1 MLKTIKLYGI
11 LGQKFGREFKL
22 DVANTREAM
31 RALSVQIAGFE
42 HFMLHAHEQGLR
54 FAVFLKGKNS
64 SNKRGKKRPAIY
76 DHETKRLIT
85 GDNIGEEQLD
95 MNTEAEVIHIVPR
108 VMGAG
113 GNGGL
118 QTILGA
124 VMVVVGVIVG
134 VTVGWTGAGAVAAQG
149 LIGAGVGMMVGGI
162 AQMLMPKIDNTQDQ
176 NQDGNRANKGFG
188 GAVTTVAQGNPV
200 PILYGQREI
209 GGFIVS
215 AGQYPEDQM

>member
-1 MLKTIKLYGI
+1 MLKTIKLYGV
-11 LGQKFGREFKL
+11 LGKKFGREYKL

-42 HFMLHAHEQGLR
+42 QYMLTAHKQGLA
-54 FAVFLKGKNS
+54 FAIFLRSKNAS
-64 SNKRGKKRPAIY
+64 KKRGKKRPAIY

-95 MNTEAEVIHIVPR
+95 MNTEADTIHIVPR

-113 GNGGL
+113 GNNGIL
-118 QTILGA
+118 QLVLGA
-124 VMVVVGVIVG
+124 ILIAASFIPGIG
-134 VTVGWTGAGAVAAQG
+134 QAAQVA
-149 LIGAGVGMMVGGI
+149 LIGAGAGMAMGGV
-162 AQMLMPKIDNTQDQ
+162 ASMLMPKIDNTQDQ

-200 PILYGQREI
+200 PILYGQREV

>member
-54 FAVFLKGKNS
+54 FAVFFKRKNS

-95 MNTEAEVIHIVPR
+95 MNTEADTIHIVPR

-113 GNGGL
+113 GNNGIL
-118 QTILGA
+118 QLVLGA
-124 VMVVVGVIVG
+124 ILIAASFIPGIG
-134 VTVGWTGAGAVAAQG
+134 QAAQVA
-149 LIGAGVGMMVGGI
+149 LIGAGAGMAMGGV
-162 AQMLMPKIDNTQDQ
+162 ASMLMPKIDNTQDQ

>member
-31 RALSVQIAGFE
+31 RALSVQITGFE

-54 FAVFLKGKNS
+54 FAVFLKSKNS

-95 MNTEAEVIHIVPR
+95 MNTEADTIHIVPR

-113 GNGGL
+113 GNNGIL
-118 QTILGA
+118 QLVLGA
-124 VMVVVGVIVG
+124 ILIAASFIPGIG
-134 VTVGWTGAGAVAAQG
+134 QAAQVA
-149 LIGAGVGMMVGGI
+149 LIGAGAGMAMGGV
-162 AQMLMPKIDNTQDQ
+162 ASMLMPKIDNTQDQ

-209 GGFIVS
+209 GGFIIS

>member
-1 MLKTIKLYGI
+1 MLKTIKLYGV

-22 DVANTREAM
+22 DVVNTREAM

-54 FAVFLKGKNS
+54 FAVFLKSKNS

-95 MNTEAEVIHIVPR
+95 MNTEADIIHIVPR
-108 VMGAG
+108 VIGAG
-113 GNGGL
+113 GNNGIL
-118 QTILGA
+118 QLVLGA
-124 VMVVVGVIVG
+124 ILIAASFIPGIG
-134 VTVGWTGAGAVAAQG
+134 QAAQVA
-149 LIGAGVGMMVGGI
+149 LIGAGAGMAMGGV
-162 AQMLMPKIDNTQDQ
+162 ASMLMPKVDTTQDQ

-200 PILYGQREI
+200 PILYGRREV
-209 GGFIVS
+209 GGFVLS

>member
-1 MLKTIKLYGI
+1 MLKTIKLYGV
-11 LGQKFGREFKL
+11 LGKKFGREYKL

-54 FAVFLKGKNS
+54 FAVFLKRKNS

-76 DHETKRLIT
+76 DHENKRLIT

-95 MNTEAEVIHIVPR
+95 MHTEADTIHIVPR

-113 GNGGL
+113 GNNGIL
-118 QTILGA
+118 QLVLGA
-124 VMVVVGVIVG
+124 ILIAASFIPGIG
-134 VTVGWTGAGAVAAQG
+134 QAAQVA
-149 LIGAGVGMMVGGI
+149 LIGAGAGMAMGGV
-162 AQMLMPKIDNTQDQ
+162 ASMLMPKIDNTQDQ

-209 GGFIVS
+209 GGFIIS

>member
-54 FAVFLKGKNS
+54 FAVFLKSKNS

-95 MNTEAEVIHIVPR
+95 MNTEADTIHIVPR

-113 GNGGL
+113 GNNGIL
-118 QTILGA
+118 QLVLGA
-124 VMVVVGVIVG
+124 ILIAASFIPGIG
-134 VTVGWTGAGAVAAQG
+134 QAAQVA
-149 LIGAGVGMMVGGI
+149 LIGAGAGMAMGGV
-162 AQMLMPKIDNTQDQ
+162 ASMLMPKIDNTQDQ

-200 PILYGQREI
+200 PILYEQREI

>member
-95 MNTEAEVIHIVPR
+95 MNTEADTIHIVPR

-113 GNGGL
+113 GNNGIL
-118 QTILGA
+118 QLVLGA
-124 VMVVVGVIVG
+124 ILIAASFIPGIG
-134 VTVGWTGAGAVAAQG
+134 QAAQVA
-149 LIGAGVGMMVGGI
+149 LIGAGAGMAMGGV
-162 AQMLMPKIDNTQDQ
+162 ASMLMPKIDNTQDQ

-209 GGFIVS
+209 GGFIIS

>member
-42 HFMLHAHEQGLR
+42 HFMTHAHEQGLA
-54 FAVFLKGKNS
+54 FAIFLKGKGS
-64 SNKRGKKRPAIY
+64 GNKRGKKRPAIY
-76 DHETKRLIT
+76 DHETKRVIT

-95 MNTEAEVIHIVPR
+95 MNTDTDTIHIVPR

-113 GNGGL
+113 GNNGVL
-118 QTILGA
+118 QLVLG
-124 VMVVVGVIVG
+124 VVLIAASFIPGIG
-134 VTVGWTGAGAVAAQG
+134 QAAQVA
-149 LIGAGVGMMVGGI
+149 LIGAGAGMAMGGV
-162 AQMLMPKIDNTQDQ
+162 ASMLMPKAQTTQNQ
-176 NQDGNRANKGFG
+176 NQDGNRANFGFG
-188 GAVTTVAQGNPV
+188 SAVTTAAQGYPV
-200 PILYGQREI
+200 PILYGRREV
-209 GGFIVS
+209 GGFVLS

>member
-42 HFMLHAHEQGLR
+42 QFMLHAHEQGLR
-54 FAVFLKGKNS
+54 FAVFLKRKNS

-95 MNTEAEVIHIVPR
+95 MNTEADTIHIVPR

-113 GNGGL
+113 GNNGIL
-118 QTILGA
+118 QLVLGA
-124 VMVVVGVIVG
+124 ILIAASFIPGIG
-134 VTVGWTGAGAVAAQG
+134 QAAQVA
-149 LIGAGVGMMVGGI
+149 LIGAGAGMAMGGV
-162 AQMLMPKIDNTQDQ
+162 ASMLMPKIDNTQDQ

-209 GGFIVS
+209 GGFIIS

>member
-1 MLKTIKLYGI
+1 MLKTIKLYGV

-42 HFMLHAHEQGLR
+42 QYMLTAHKQGLA
-54 FAVFLKGKNS
+54 FAIFLKSKNAS
-64 SNKRGKKRPAIY
+64 KKRGKKRPAIY
-76 DHETKRLIT
+76 DHESKRLIT

-95 MNTEAEVIHIVPR
+95 MNTEADVIHIVPR
-108 VMGAG
+108 VIGAG
-113 GNGGL
+113 GNGAL

-124 VMVVVGVIVG
+124 ILVVVGVVMLYFPG
-134 VTVGWTGAGAVAAQG
+134 TQALAPSV
-149 LIGAGVGMMVGGI
+149 IGAGIGMMVGGV
-162 AQMLMPKIDNTQDQ
+162 AMMLMPKIDNTQDQ
-176 NQDGNRANKGFG
+176 NQDGNRANEGFG
-188 GAVTTVAQGNPV
+188 SAVTTVAQGNPV
-200 PILYGQREI
+200 PILYGQREV